1 MQTEDARTHFLPDA
15 ACDPCMTQ
23 CHFGLLA
30 QFIEWC
36 CREKMTDSHVII
48 QVSAVNPLKILLPIS
63 LAICVTTWKI
73 LKVV

>member
-1 MQTEDARTHFLPDA
+1 MPMVVARMPSLRVEAF
-15 ACDPCMTQ
+15 DPCMTQ

-30 QFIEWC
+30 PFIEWC

-48 QVSAVNPLKILLPIS
+48 QVLAVNLLRILLPIS